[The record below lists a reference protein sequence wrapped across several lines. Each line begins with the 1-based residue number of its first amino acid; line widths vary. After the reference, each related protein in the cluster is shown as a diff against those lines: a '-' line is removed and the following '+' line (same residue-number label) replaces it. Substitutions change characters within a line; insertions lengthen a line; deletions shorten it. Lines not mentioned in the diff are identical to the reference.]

1 MGAVSGPR
9 EAAPVE
15 AAVVGVVSLAEAFGR
30 MIAASILHPRLPL
43 QRGVDG
49 VKFLLLAPVLLLEL
63 LDHILG
69 LTQLLEKVWR
79 DVASSRSRGRV
90 LSK

>member
-1 MGAVSGPR
+1 MMEVPV
-9 EAAPVE
+9 APIK
-15 AAVVGVVSLAEAFGR
+15 AAVVGVVTMAKTFGW

-49 VKFLLLAPVLLLEL
+49 VQFLLLAPVLLLEL

-69 LTQLLEKVWR
+69 LTQLLEKFWR